1 MCKITAFFVIN
12 GGKVIFIVG
21 GGVCGGGKR
30 FGGVIFSL
38 SKSKGGNRFYF
49 HFPSLR
55 KFTPTSLSKFIGK
68 INS

>member
-38 SKSKGGNRFYF
+38 SKSKEIHPYITFQVYR
-49 HFPSLR
+49 
-55 KFTPTSLSKFIGK
+55 K
-68 INS
+68 INSEFYFPPFLFVL